1 MILWKSSVGCGYSRD
16 LTMQKTTK
24 LRNLLKNESLE
35 FLLESHNAISA
46 KIAEEAGFKGI
57 WASGLSISAQ
67 LGVRDNNEASW
78 TQVLEV
84 IEFMSDCTSIP
95 ILLDGD
101 TGYGNFNNVQRLVK
115 KLEQRNIAGVCIE
128 DKLFPKTNSFING
141 AAQPLADIQEFCG
154 KIKAAKDAQ
163 TDDDFVVIARV
174 EALIAGWGLSEA
186 LLRASEYHR
195 AGADG
200 ILIHSSKHTADE
212 ILEFKREWGNH
223 CPLVIVPTKY
233 YTTPVHVYRD
243 YKFSIAIWA
252 NQMLRTAIT
261 AMKQMAQ
268 NLAASE
274 NILAVE
280 ESIVPVAEV
289 FRLQGATELLEA
301 EKHYLPCVTD
311 SVSVTLLAASR
322 GIELGELTSDV
333 PKCMLNLSGK
343 PILGRIVET
352 YQTVG
357 IKDITVVR
365 GYKKDMVNL
374 PNLRYVDNDEYNNT
388 GELFS
393 LFKGLAS
400 VTSGEKDWIIGYGD
414 VLYKKYIL
422 QMLLETNHDL
432 VVVVDS
438 KWSERAH
445 QVRPDYVMN
454 SLPNSQQTF
463 YTDVYFKQIASQL
476 PVENRCG
483 VWTGLLKVSRTIQPV
498 LWDTLKMLLL
508 QDEMTTTGRMPALLN
523 ELIALGYPIHVIYIT
538 GDWLD
543 VDEVQD
549 MITAG
554 SF

>member
-1 MILWKSSVGCGYSRD
+1 MR
-16 LTMQKTTK
+16 KTTALK
-24 LRNLLKNESLE
+24 NLLKSESLE
-35 FLLESHNAISA
+35 FLMESHNAISA
-46 KIAEEAGFKGI
+46 KIVEEAGFKGI

-174 EALIAGWGLSEA
+174 EALIAGWGLPEA
-186 LLRASEYHR
+186 LMRAEEYHQ

-200 ILIHSSKHTADE
+200 ILIHSSKQTAEE
-212 ILEFKREWGNH
+212 ILEFKREWGAR
-223 CPLVIVPTKY
+223 CPVVIVPTKY
-233 YTTPVHVYRD
+233 YTTPVHVFRD

-261 AMKQMAQ
+261 AMKQMAL

-274 NILAVE
+274 NILVVE
-280 ESIVPVAEV
+280 ESIVSVAEV

-301 EKHYLPCVTD
+301 EKRYLPCVTD

-322 GIELGELTSDV
+322 GIELGELTLNL

-374 PNLRYVDNDEYNNT
+374 PGLRYVDNDEYDNT

-393 LFKGLAS
+393 LYKGLAD
-400 VTSGEKDWIIGYGD
+400 VTAGEKDWIIGYGD
-414 VLYKKYIL
+414 VLYKKYVL
-422 QMLLETNHDL
+422 QMLLEVKHDL

-438 KWSERAH
+438 KWSDRPH

-463 YTDVYFKQIASQL
+463 YTDVYFKQIAPEM

-483 VWTGLLKVSRTIQPV
+483 IWTGLLKVSRTMQPV
-498 LWDTLKMLLL
+498 LWDTLKMLLQ
-508 QDEMTTTGRMPALLN
+508 QDEMTTIGRMPALLN
-523 ELIALGYPIHVIYIT
+523 ELTALGYPIHVIYIT
-538 GDWLD
+538 SDWLD

>member
-1 MILWKSSVGCGYSRD
+1 
-16 LTMQKTTK
+16 MQKTTK
-24 LRNLLKNESLE
+24 LRNLLESESLE

-84 IEFMSDCTSIP
+84 VEFMSDSTSIP

-141 AAQPLADIQEFCG
+141 VVQPLADIQEFCG

-186 LLRASEYHR
+186 LLRASEYHQ

-212 ILEFKREWGNH
+212 ILEFKREWDAR
-223 CPLVIVPTKY
+223 CPVVIVPTKY
-233 YTTPVHVYRD
+233 YTTPVHVFRD

-261 AMKQMAQ
+261 AMQQMAQ

-280 ESIVPVAEV
+280 ESIVSIAEV

-301 EKHYLPCVTD
+301 EKRYLPCVTN

-322 GIELGELTSDV
+322 GIELGELTSDL

-343 PILGRIVET
+343 PILGRIVEI

-365 GYKKDMVNL
+365 GYKKNTVNL
-374 PNLRYVDNDEYNNT
+374 PSLRYVDNDEYHST

-393 LFKGLAS
+393 LYKGLAN
-400 VTSGEKDWIIGYGD
+400 VTTGKKDWIIGYGD

-422 QMLLETNHDL
+422 QMLLESNHDL

-438 KWSERAH
+438 KWSDHPH
-445 QVRPDYVMN
+445 QVRPDYVVN

-463 YTDVYFKQIASQL
+463 YTDVYFKQIASEM

-483 VWTGLLKVSRTIQPV
+483 IWTGLLKVSRAIQPV
-498 LWDTLKMLLL
+498 LWDTLKMLLQ
-508 QDEMTTTGRMPALLN
+508 QDQITTIGRMPTLLN

>member
-1 MILWKSSVGCGYSRD
+1 MR
-16 LTMQKTTK
+16 KTTLLK
-24 LRNLLKNESLE
+24 NLLKNESLE
-35 FLLESHNAISA
+35 FLMESHNAISA

-78 TQVLEV
+78 TQILEV
-84 IEFMSDCTSIP
+84 IEFMSDSTSIP

-115 KLEQRNIAGVCIE
+115 KLEQRDIAGVCIE

-186 LLRASEYHR
+186 LRRASEYHQ

-212 ILEFKREWGNH
+212 ILEFKQEWGTR
-223 CPLVIVPTKY
+223 CPVVIVPTKY
-233 YTTPVHVYRD
+233 YTTPVHVFRD

-261 AMKQMAQ
+261 AMKQMAE
-268 NLAASE
+268 NLAATE
-274 NILAVE
+274 NILTVE

-301 EKHYLPCVTD
+301 EKRYLPCITD

-322 GIELGELTSDV
+322 GIELGELTLDL

-343 PILGRIVET
+343 PILGRIVDT
-352 YQTVG
+352 YQTIGV
-357 IKDITVVR
+357 KDITVVR

-374 PNLRYVDNDEYNNT
+374 PGLRCVDNDEFSNT
-388 GELFS
+388 GELLS
-393 LFKGLAS
+393 LYKGLAS
-400 VTSGEKDWIIGYGD
+400 VTTGEKDWIIGYGD

-422 QMLLETNHDL
+422 QMLLEANHDL
-432 VVVVDS
+432 VMVVDS
-438 KWSERAH
+438 KWSGRPH

-463 YTDVYFKQIASQL
+463 YTDVYFKQIASKM

-483 VWTGLLKVSRTIQPV
+483 IWTGLLKVSRIMQPV
-498 LWDTLKMLLL
+498 LWDTLKMLLN
-508 QDEMTTTGRMPALLN
+508 QDEMTIAGRMPALLN
-523 ELIALGYPIHVIYIT
+523 ELAVLGYPIHVVYIT

-543 VDEVQD
+543 VDEIQD
-549 MITAG
+549 VITAG
-554 SF
+554 NFS

>member
-1 MILWKSSVGCGYSRD
+1 MR
-16 LTMQKTTK
+16 KTTK
-24 LRNLLKNESLE
+24 LRNLLENGSLE

-84 IEFMSDCTSIP
+84 IEFMSDSTSIP

-186 LLRASEYHR
+186 LKRAEEYQR

-212 ILEFKREWGNH
+212 ILEFKQEWDNR
-223 CPLVIVPTKY
+223 CPVVIVPTKY
-233 YTTPVHVYRD
+233 YTTPVHVFRD

-261 AMKQMAQ
+261 AMQQMAQ

-274 NILAVE
+274 NILVIE

-301 EKHYLPCVTD
+301 EKRYLPCVTD

-322 GIELGELTSDV
+322 GVELGELTSDL

-374 PNLRYVDNDEYNNT
+374 PNLRYVDNDEYANT

-393 LFKGLAS
+393 LYKGLVD
-400 VTSGEKDWIIGYGD
+400 VTTGEKDWIIGYGD
-414 VLYKKYIL
+414 VLYKKYVL

-432 VVVVDS
+432 VMVVDS
-438 KWSERAH
+438 KWSDRPH

-463 YTDVYFKQIASQL
+463 YTDVYFKQIASQM

-483 VWTGLLKVSRTIQPV
+483 VWTGLLKVSRTIQPA
-498 LWDTLKMLLL
+498 LWDTLKMLLH
-508 QDEMTTTGRMPALLN
+508 QDRMTTIGRMPALLN
-523 ELIALGYPIHVIYIT
+523 ELIVLGYPIHVIYIT

-549 MITAG
+549 IITAG